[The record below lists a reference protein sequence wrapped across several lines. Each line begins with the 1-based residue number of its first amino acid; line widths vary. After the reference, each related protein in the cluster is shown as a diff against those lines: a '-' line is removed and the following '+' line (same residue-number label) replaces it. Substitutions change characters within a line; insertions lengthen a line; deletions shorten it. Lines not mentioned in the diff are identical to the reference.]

1 LQFTSAVRVLV
12 ASVYGMD
19 EASSMERFLV
29 ASRLWRE
36 GIPTEYL
43 PQSSVVLSL
52 VNRINREIADSTSS
66 DWSLLELQGACALL
80 KIPFI
85 VIVQPHLLKDK
96 GSVRLRQVPFDTI
109 PQGTSTG
116 STGGYSEILVSL
128 DNLASTILGSSPI
141 RGAEAMID
149 DTTSH
154 AAGVSSS
161 FRDARNNRSA
171 QVECIFVDNDQ
182 YISST
187 REISKAD
194 TPHYKSALRSMKSVK
209 LAAKAY
215 LSSLQDPGSQA
226 DNGLTEGVPVFA
238 VTELSFFVLRD
249 FGSVLMRREQ
259 NDQSA
264 SGACAEMIERYPR
277 HKRVLKTLSVA
288 IDNLMIQRYSLW
300 SGSSVLAQGNLAGS
314 APSSSLITVLL
325 YSKVDDRFDMIT
337 LNANKNKSRGS
348 FHSPSAKR
356 R

>member
-1 LQFTSAVRVLV
+1 
-12 ASVYGMD
+12 MD
-19 EASSMERFLV
+19 EASSMERFMV

-36 GIPTEYL
+36 GIPSEYL

-52 VNRINREIADSTSS
+52 VSRISREVADSTSS

-116 STGGYSEILVSL
+116 STGYSEILVSL

-141 RGAEAMID
+141 RGAETVSD
-149 DTTSH
+149 DATSH
-154 AAGVSSS
+154 AASVSSS
-161 FRDARNNRSA
+161 FRDARNNRSV

-259 NDQSA
+259 KDQSA
-264 SGACAEMIERYPR
+264 SGACAEMIELYPR

-314 APSSSLITVLL
+314 PPSSSLITVLL
-325 YSKVDDRFDMIT
+325 YSKVDDRFDVIT
-337 LNANKNKSRGS
+337 LNSNKNKSRGS
-348 FHSPSAKR
+348 FHSSSAKR